1 MEALDQ
7 LAANLTA
14 PQNKVGCGAMKE
26 LEVISQTSD
35 RVYSYFDHFLAL
47 LDHPNSYVR
56 NRAMVLTAQ
65 NARWD
70 GEGKLDRELDRYLA
84 HILDEK
90 PITARQCV
98 QNLSHILA
106 AKPHLAPKVRA
117 ALEGADFTRYP
128 DSMTPLLQ
136 RDAIKILKQIDA
148 ISETDGNE
156 Q

>member
-1 MEALDQ
+1 MEELEQ
-7 LAANLTA
+7 LVSNLTA
-14 PQNKVGCGAMKE
+14 PKNKVGCGAMKE
-26 LEVISQTSD
+26 LETISQASSQ
-35 RVYSYFDHFLAL
+35 VYSYFDRFLAL
-47 LDHPNSYVR
+47 LAHPNSYVR
-56 NRAMVLTAQ
+56 NRALVLTAQ

-70 GEGKLDRELDRYLA
+70 GEGKLDRALDRYLA

-106 AKPHLAPKVRA
+106 AKPHLAPKIRA

-128 DSMTPLLQ
+128 GSMAPLLQ

-148 ISETDGNE
+148 ISEIDRNE